1 ACDKDP
7 HQGVL
12 VVAVGSFLPAS
23 NEQGVNWPPSETKS
37 QMTFNP
43 VTCRY
48 ETVINRL
55 STNTSYEWKVAFN
68 GNWGGDKGCNGGTN
82 CQFNSGSTGAVLLIY
97 NPFSGQLTTISISS
111 SETTAS
117 RASTSAPSVC
127 SNSFKDR
134 IVRASGNYQTEL
146 GSAALWLPTEA
157 NSLMTFD
164 ETSCLYL
171 LILSG
176 LTPNKFYEWKV
187 TFDNS

>member
-1 ACDKDP
+1 
-7 HQGVL
+7 
-12 VVAVGSFLPAS
+12 
-23 NEQGVNWPPSETKS
+23 
-37 QMTFNP
+37 MTFNS

-55 STNTSYEWKVAFN
+55 PTNTSYEWKVAYN
-68 GNWGGDKGCNGGTN
+68 ENWGGDQGCNGDAN
-82 CQFNSGSTGAVLLIY
+82 CQFNSGSAGAVLLIY

-111 SETTAS
+111 SETTAPVV
-117 RASTSAPSVC
+117 STSAPSVC
-127 SNSFKDR
+127 SNSFKDC
-134 IVRASGNYQTEL
+134 IVRASEDYQTEL
-146 GSAALWLPTEA
+146 GSAAPWFPTEA

-176 LTPNKFYEWKV
+176 LIPNKFYEWKV